1 MRRFALYGPST
12 LVLITA
18 AMTLLAGPT
27 AIRQI
32 QAART
37 AATVTL
43 AQNRLDDNSSILRE
57 MNRAIRDVADAVE
70 PSVVYIEA
78 NTFSA
83 NRGPRNSTGSG
94 WVYDQ
99 AGHIVTNAH
108 VVRDAARIE
117 VQFQDYRVR
126 DAKLV
131 GIDRLTDVAV
141 LKVDADPTLLT
152 PARRASGAPLHQGD
166 MVFAF
171 GSPFSLKFSMSQG
184 IVSGLGRDA
193 RASGG
198 DRYTNFIQTDA
209 AVNPGNSGGP
219 LVDVQGRVIGMNTAI
234 IADASRLESGEGQ
247 TYGVSGGIG
256 FAIPLETL
264 ESVVDQ
270 LIDRGI
276 VVRGF
281 LGVQLRPFDASAA
294 RTIGYDLGP
303 AVTITGIED
312 GLAAD
317 RAGLEPGDIIMAV
330 NGNRTPTLPVLRA
343 AISNSSP
350 NEVVRLRIWRDGDQR
365 EIDVTLMGAVE
376 SPEGSLQLVPKEML
390 EKDGLSIDDI
400 RRQHEK

>member
-1 MRRFALYGPST
+1 MRRFALYGPSV

-43 AQNRLDDNSSILRE
+43 AQNRLDEPSNVLHEI
-57 MNRAIRDVADAVE
+57 NRAVRNVAKAVE

-78 NTFSA
+78 ESFSQS
-83 NRGPRNSTGSG
+83 RGPRNSTGSG
-94 WVYDQ
+94 WVYDD
-99 AGHIVTNAH
+99 AGHVVTNAH
-108 VVRDAARIE
+108 VVREAAKIE
-117 VQFQDYRVR
+117 VQFQDFRVR
-126 DAKLV
+126 NAELV

-141 LKVDADPTLLT
+141 LKVKPDPTLLT
-152 PARRASGAPLHQGD
+152 PARRATGAPVHQGD

-193 RASGG
+193 RAARG

-234 IADASRLESGEGQ
+234 IADASRMESGEGQ
-247 TYGVSGGIG
+247 AYGVSGGIG
-256 FAIPLETL
+256 FAIPLETI

-270 LIDRGI
+270 LIERGV

-294 RTIGYDLGP
+294 RSFGYDSGP
-303 AVTITGIED
+303 AVMVTGVEE

-317 RAGLEPGDIIMAV
+317 QAGLRAGDVIMAV
-330 NGNRTPTLPVLRA
+330 DDERTPTLPVLRS
-343 AISNSSP
+343 AISNRSP
-350 NEVVRLRIWRDGDQR
+350 NDLVELLVWREGERMEFEVR
-365 EIDVTLMGAVE
+365 LMGAVE
-376 SPEGSLQLVPKEML
+376 SLEGRLRPVPEDALEGGDFSL
-390 EKDGLSIDDI
+390 DDADP
-400 RRQHEK
+400 RP